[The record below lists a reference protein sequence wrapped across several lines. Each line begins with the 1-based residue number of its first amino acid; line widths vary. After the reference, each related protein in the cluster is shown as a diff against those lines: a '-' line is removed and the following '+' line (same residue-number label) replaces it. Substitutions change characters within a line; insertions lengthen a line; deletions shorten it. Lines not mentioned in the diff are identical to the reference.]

1 MVVIFCSVKAYQG
14 HQVDGSSIRL
24 ITETLNSI
32 HYEFIIKLHYSFRE
46 QLLTPKVKLMLSFSK
61 NNQQLFPFK
70 TVKKLNFSN
79 ARESI

>member
-32 HYEFIIKLHYSFRE
+32 HYEFIIYYI
-46 QLLTPKVKLMLSFSK
+46 
-61 NNQQLFPFK
+61 
-70 TVKKLNFSN
+70 TVL
-79 ARESI
+79 ESSY